1 MTTGIDSSGGQSTW
15 SCNNLSLLDMRYAD
29 THAWCRSFMNEPKR
43 DCLTRVNDESL
54 CTTSIKESI
63 NKYYNSSF

>member
-1 MTTGIDSSGGQSTW
+1 MTTGIDSSGVQSTW
-15 SCNNLSLLDMRYAD
+15 RYNLSWFDMHYAD